1 MQRKPLLCH
10 GESRTLMPISK
21 IPLYRY
27 TIELATTSFING
39 IHAVLVEIWCIL
51 FSQKVASLSSQ
62 YLKNHESYYHALT
75 IVQCA
80 FSRAFQRYIV
90 HHTLSTFINPLL
102 LTPFPSIPSYLH
114 LGPSDQLATL
124 EVYSRHILQSILRT
138 WHAAVVYT
146 FPVIANN
153 YVHAHWMFPLYL
165 SNRIISEHAGF
176 CSLLVYYSTTY
187 VPICSF
193 QKCVDLSA

>member
-1 MQRKPLLCH
+1 M
-10 GESRTLMPISK
+10 SK
-21 IPLYRY
+21 IPSYRD
-27 TIELATTSFING
+27 ILELLNTVLFSVL
-39 IHAVLVEIWCIL
+39 HAVLMKIWCIS

-124 EVYSRHILQSILRT
+124 EVYPRHILQSILRT

-153 YVHAHWMFPLYL
+153 CVHAHWMFPLYL

-176 CSLLVYYSTTY
+176 CSLLV
-187 VPICSF
+187 
-193 QKCVDLSA
+193 